1 MDQGQSERLDG
12 FIQSGRVDFFRAIQ
26 QFMDDFLCRLRELMR
41 LMQEGVSLFM
51 LIHGRY
57 FPLCF

>member
-1 MDQGQSERLDG
+1 
-12 FIQSGRVDFFRAIQ
+12 
-26 QFMDDFLCRLRELMR
+26 MDDFLCRLRELMR